1 MGEDEN
7 SIAKSDSV
15 ELVIEALQSGS
26 AERIQAIADE
36 VHPGDVE
43 VAFERLDDAVRSEVL
58 AQLPSELL
66 AEWADYLPAADV
78 GRRLITLPPLE
89 QREVLDSLS
98 DDELV
103 DLLQEIEEESRPQ
116 FIELLPEDKRLVSED
131 LMRYPEA
138 TAGGRMTKAMATI
151 IEGLTVKEAL
161 DELEVLRDE
170 AEILSRIFV
179 LDGDGRIQGIVRLRD
194 LAFSTWDTPVTELMN
209 EDLMAIG
216 AMQDQ
221 EEAALMIAR
230 YDLMALPV
238 VDVENRLLGVI
249 THDDALEILEQE
261 NTEDMEKISGIGG
274 DHGEQ
279 AYLQTSV
286 LSHLKRRF
294 GWVLALAFLALISGW
309 VLHAYE
315 EILTSYFILAIYLP
329 MVVAAGGNTGGQ
341 SATMVIRAMAL
352 GEFDTREF
360 GRVIWKEAR
369 VGILMGSLLAVC
381 VALQIQFLLPAKLI
395 PETISTLTVA
405 LVVGASLVAQVFTS
419 TLVGA
424 MLPVGAKMAR
434 LDPAVVAS
442 PAITTLVDV
451 SGCIIYFSIA
461 QLAFH

>member
-1 MGEDEN
+1 MVEDEN
-7 SIAKSDSV
+7 SIVKPDNV

-26 AERIQAIADE
+26 TERIQAVADV

-58 AQLPSELL
+58 AQLPSDLL
-66 AEWADYLPAADV
+66 AEWADYLHAADV
-78 GRRLITLPPLE
+78 ERRLSTLPKME
-89 QREVLDSLS
+89 QREVLNSLS

-103 DLLQEIEEESRPQ
+103 DLLQEMEEEDRPQ
-116 FIELLPEDKRLVSED
+116 FIELLAEDKRLVSED
-131 LMRYPEA
+131 LMRFPEE
-138 TAGGRMTKAMATI
+138 TAGGRMTMAMATI
-151 IEGLTVKEAL
+151 SEGRTVKGAL

-179 LDGDGRIQGIVRLRD
+179 LDSDRRIQGIVRLRD
-194 LAFSTWDTPVTELMN
+194 LAFSTWDTPVTELMSDDVMTI
-209 EDLMAIG
+209 E
-216 AMQDQ
+216 AMEDQ
-221 EEAALMIAR
+221 EEAAQMIAR

-238 VDVENRLLGVI
+238 VDNENRLLGVI

-286 LSHLKRRF
+286 ITHFKRRF

-309 VLHAYE
+309 VMHAYE
-315 EILTSYFILAIYLP
+315 EVLTTYFVLAIYLP

-341 SATMVIRAMAL
+341 AATMVIRAMAL
-352 GEFDTREF
+352 GEFDTQEF

-369 VGILMGSLLAVC
+369 VGIIMGSLLALC
-381 VALQIQFLLPAKLI
+381 VVFQIQFLLPSRLI
-395 PETISTLTVA
+395 PETLSTLSVG
-405 LVVGASLVAQVFTS
+405 LVVGFSLVAQVFTS
-419 TLVGA
+419 TLLGA
-424 MLPVGAKMAR
+424 MLPVGARLAR

-461 QLAFH
+461 QTVFA